1 MIDQQNE
8 NIRRGS
14 DEIWRRE
21 KLLVASMCCLA
32 IFAIIISTSSS
43 MILGRYTQA
52 IVLIIPAVVH
62 FKIWSWV
69 RNTPCP
75 KCGHPYGGHRKQR
88 KCVHCG
94 FELLREK
101 PINYR
106 ISFKEITYQ
115 PIEKSQAQKH

>member
-1 MIDQQNE
+1 MTDLQNE
-8 NIRRGS
+8 NIQRGLA
-14 DEIWRRE
+14 EIWRRE

-32 IFAIIISTSSS
+32 IFAIIVSTSSS
-43 MILGRYTQA
+43 MILGRYTQV
-52 IVLIIPAVVH
+52 IVLIIPVVVH

-88 KCVHCG
+88 KCVHCS

-101 PINYR
+101 PISYR
-106 ISFKEITYQ
+106 LSFKEITYQ
-115 PIEKSQAQKH
+115 PIEKFKP